1 MSTLECLSSP
11 HQWDA
16 LSAEPSLDLLALLQA
31 LPTSPLREVRQAYV
45 LLMLG
50 RLNEAQKLLDG
61 AGQHPLLQAV
71 QMAIWVEQH
80 RFTQVLEAAP
90 LSLVGLP
97 EMLQREAQTR
107 VWLEQ
112 SKAQFHLCQYR
123 DAWKLSRQ
131 AAVQARRLGTASLAL
146 VCNLHAEE
154 CFTALDES
162 GLDLSLYEQTLRL
175 HVETAPSQESRV
187 MAYLALV
194 RLLSRQGLYDK
205 AMRFTLEVP
214 KPLNG
219 QHFVELMLVLNRLDD
234 QKDWGMLEPRYHG
247 RLHAIKGLLSLDADF
262 ILSGPP
268 PDPSFHPRPRAEW
281 NIAFGWAKLNRGEYK
296 AALDHFQTAFIP
308 RCEWDIRFVRDMGLL
323 ELYVS
328 APEIMVE
335 YDLEL
340 LIQET
345 QALLVERISP
355 QSLILRLI
363 PRAMPHATTLLLALP
378 HSCAAL
384 HESAKN
390 QILLVNPAGLS
401 IAGVTH
407 ANTSALVKLLEG
419 DTEGMTPG
427 ALRTNR
433 HRLNLFLQQF
443 GHPTVV
449 RGRLV
454 WTAIQHLA
462 SSAEDAALWQEVR
475 ARYARAFSYAPKL

>member
-1 MSTLECLSSP
+1 MSTLERISSP
-11 HQWDA
+11 RLWDT
-16 LSAEPSLDLLALLQA
+16 LSAEPSLVLLASLLA
-31 LPTSPLREVRQAYV
+31 LPTSPLREARQAYV

-50 RLNEAQKLLDG
+50 RLDEAQKILDE
-61 AGQHPLLQAV
+61 AGQHPLIQAV

-80 RFTQVLEAAP
+80 RFARVLEEAP
-90 LSLVGLP
+90 LSSLDLSEDLGL
-97 EMLQREAQTR
+97 EAQTR
-107 VWLEQ
+107 IWLEQ

-123 DAWKLSRQ
+123 EACKLSRQ
-131 AAVQARRLGTASLAL
+131 AAAQARRLEMASLAL
-146 VCNLHAEE
+146 TCDLHSEE

-162 GLDLSLYEQTLRL
+162 GLDLALYEQSLRL
-175 HVETAPSQESRV
+175 HAETAPSQESRV
-187 MAYLALV
+187 MACLALV

-234 QKDWGMLEPRYHG
+234 ESDWRELEPRYQG
-247 RLHAIKGLLSLDADF
+247 RLHAIKGLLSLDAAF

-268 PDPSFHPRPRAEW
+268 PDPSFHPRPGAEW

-296 AALDHFQTAFIP
+296 AALDYLQTAFIP

-323 ELYVS
+323 ELCVL
-328 APEIMVE
+328 APEVMAE
-335 YDLEL
+335 YNLEL

-345 QALLVERISP
+345 QALLAERISP

-363 PRAMPHATTLLLALP
+363 PRAMPHATALLLALP
-378 HSCAAL
+378 NPCLAL
-384 HESAKN
+384 HASAQN
-390 QILLVNPAGLS
+390 QLLLVNPAGLS

-407 ANTSALVKLLEG
+407 VNTTALVKLLEG
-419 DTEGMTPG
+419 DTEGMTPS

-433 HRLNLFLQQF
+433 HRLSLFLQQF
-443 GHPTVV
+443 GQPTVV

-454 WTAIQHLA
+454 WTAIQRLA
-462 SSAEDAALWQEVR
+462 KSAEDAALWQEVR
-475 ARYARAFSYAPKL
+475 AHYAQAFSYSQ